1 MAGACDRR
9 LTVIIPTWNR
19 ARLLEQCLSSLARQ
33 RVTCPVLVV
42 DNGST
47 DSTREMLE
55 ARFPEVEVLALEE
68 NQGFARAVNRGI
80 LHSKSEYVAL
90 LNNDTEVDPGWV
102 EAGLAAFDQNPGY
115 WFLASRMMDFRRRST
130 IDSAGDGYDRTGM
143 PYKRGRGDPSHR
155 HCERR
160 PVLGASAGAA
170 FYRRE
175 LFLRIGLFDEQYYM
189 YLEDVDLSLR
199 AQLTGHPC
207 LYVPEAAVYHIEAAS
222 DASRKVLVEELTGT
236 GKEGAHRPRSV
247 EILREKGGLGTETFQ
262 SAVPIRRRRGGQEY
276 PPSEG
281 APCFSQ
287 KGAPRVQG
295 AKKNGTA
302 GPVEPA
308 PLPTPYSPVRVYWI
322 TRNRWQLMVTYQ
334 PGRNLLRLAY
344 GWARSTLFHAL
355 KAGYLGSFL
364 RGLGAGMARTPQ
376 ALAKRFRL
384 RRIRVLSGREICR
397 LMSGC

>member
-1 MAGACDRR
+1 MPGACDRR

-19 ARLLEQCLSSLARQ
+19 ARLLEQCLSSLGRQ

-55 ARFPEVEVLALEE
+55 ARFPEVEILALEE

-80 LHSKSEYVAL
+80 LHSESEYIAL

-155 HCERR
+155 HSERR

-175 LFLRIGLFDEQYYM
+175 LFQRIGLFDEKYYM

-222 DASRKVLVEELTGT
+222 DASREVLVEELTGT
-236 GKEGAHRPRSV
+236 QKE
-247 EILREKGGLGTETFQ
+247 
-262 SAVPIRRRRGGQEY
+262 
-276 PPSEG
+276 
-281 APCFSQ
+281 
-287 KGAPRVQG
+287 GAPRVQG
-295 AKKNGTA
+295 ARKNGTA
-302 GPVEPA
+302 GPVDPT

-334 PGRNLLRLAY
+334 LGRNLLRVAY

-364 RGLGAGMARTPQ
+364 RGLGAGMVRTPQ
-376 ALAKRFRL
+376 ALAKRIRL
-384 RRIRVLSGREICR
+384 RRNRVLSGREICR

>member
-1 MAGACDRR
+1 MAPRYDPR

-19 ARLLEQCLSSLARQ
+19 ARLLERCLVSLAGQ

-47 DSTREMLE
+47 DSTRGMLE
-55 ARFPEVEVLALEE
+55 VRFPEVEVLALEE

-102 EAGLAAFDQNPGY
+102 EAGIAALDRNPGY
-115 WFLASRMMDFRRRST
+115 WFLASRMMDFRRRDT

-143 PYKRGRGDPSHR
+143 PYKRGRGELHQR
-155 HCERR
+155 HSERR

-175 LFLRIGLFDEQYYM
+175 LFQRIGLFDEKYYM

-222 DASRKVLVEELTGT
+222 DASREVLVEELTGT
-236 GKEGAHRPRSV
+236 EDEDALKVRGATKNP
-247 EILREKGGLGTETFQ
+247 
-262 SAVPIRRRRGGQEY
+262 A
-276 PPSEG
+276 
-281 APCFSQ
+281 A
-287 KGAPRVQG
+287 RV
-295 AKKNGTA
+295 A
-302 GPVEPA
+302 GPA
-308 PLPTPYSPVRVYWI
+308 PLPTPYSPARVYWI

-334 PGRNLLRLAY
+334 LGRNLLRVGY

-364 RGLGAGMARTPQ
+364 RGLGAGMVRTPQ

-384 RRIRVLSGREICR
+384 RRDRVLSGREICR

>member
-1 MAGACDRR
+1 MPRIHDPR

-19 ARLLEQCLSSLARQ
+19 ARLLENCLSSLAGQ

-47 DSTREMLE
+47 DSTLEMLE
-55 ARFPEVEVLALEE
+55 TRFPGVEVLALEE

-80 LHSKSEYVAL
+80 LHSDSEFVAL

-102 EAGLAAFDQNPGY
+102 EAGLAAFDRNPGY
-115 WFLASRMMDFRRRST
+115 WFLASRMMDFRRRDT

-143 PYKRGRGDPSHR
+143 PYKRGRGDPRHR
-155 HCERR
+155 HAHCR

-170 FYRRE
+170 FYRRK
-175 LFLRIGLFDEQYYM
+175 LFQRIGLFDENYYM

-207 LYVPEAAVYHIEAAS
+207 LYVPEAVVYHIEAAS
-222 DASRKVLVEELTGT
+222 DASREELVEELTGME
-236 GKEGAHRPRSV
+236 KEEPLEVRRVTKAGGARAAEPR
-247 EILREKGGLGTETFQ
+247 
-262 SAVPIRRRRGGQEY
+262 
-276 PPSEG
+276 
-281 APCFSQ
+281 
-287 KGAPRVQG
+287 
-295 AKKNGTA
+295 
-302 GPVEPA
+302 
-308 PLPTPYSPVRVYWI
+308 PLPTPYSPARVYWI

-364 RGLGAGMARTPQ
+364 RGLGAGMARSPQ
-376 ALAKRFRL
+376 ALAKRLRL

-397 LMSGC
+397 LMSEC

>member
-1 MAGACDRR
+1 MPGACDRR

-155 HCERR
+155 HFERR

-236 GKEGAHRPRSV
+236 GKELPHRPRSG
-247 EILREKGGLGTETFQ
+247 EILREKGGLGTEAFQ
-262 SAVPIRRRRGGQEY
+262 SAVPIRRRRGGQEC
-276 PPSEG
+276 PPSE
-281 APCFSQ
+281 
-287 KGAPRVQG
+287 GAPRVQG

-334 PGRNLLRLAY
+334 PGRNLIWVAY